1 MKLRKAINIRNK
13 NENLENVTLTIDKFK
28 QYKSESSKQKI

>member
-1 MKLRKAINIRNK
+1 MKVRKVINIRSK
-13 NENLENVTLTIDKFK
+13 SANLENVTLTIDKFK